1 MITFEAPNINIMA
14 RKVYDTLSKLGVESD
29 SRNGRVL
36 RFMEPITTT
45 YTKPWNRVGAVYGRD
60 ANHVFHHMESLWM
73 LAGRDDV
80 GFLNMFNSKIHE
92 YSDDGGS
99 FNAPYGWRIRK
110 EFEFDQLTAV
120 IDTLSTDMESR
131 QAVIQ
136 IWRASDLIKETKD
149 KACNMMLVFSRM
161 WGGLQLT
168 VYNRSND
175 LIYGGVTGTNPVHFS
190 YIQEYVAEQLG
201 WDMGHLIFVSNN
213 AHVYLDLYPHWER
226 MNWGVCSTF
235 PADKLE
241 IGSLK
246 EIEYFCKRLMS
257 KEILN
262 ETFHSPMLEY
272 LSKPMWN
279 YWCSRKYSGEY
290 NAVQYW
296 LDRIEPLDWKLA
308 INEWDIKR
316 R

>member
-1 MITFEAPNINIMA
+1 MITFEAGSINHMA
-14 RKVYDTLSKLGVESD
+14 RKVYDALIKIGYESD

-36 RFMEPITTT
+36 RFAEPITTT
-45 YTKPWNRVGAVYGRD
+45 YTKPWNRVGMVYGRD
-60 ANHVFHHMESLWM
+60 ANQVFHHMESLWM

-80 GFLNMFNSKIHE
+80 GFLDMFNSQIKQ

-110 EFEFDQLTAV
+110 EFGHDQLKGV
-120 IDTLSTDMESR
+120 IATLSTDIESR

-136 IWRASDLIKETKD
+136 IWRSTDLIKETKD
-149 KACNMMLVFSRM
+149 KACNMILVCAVVF
-161 WGGLQLT
+161 GKLQMT

-190 YIQEYVAEQLG
+190 YIQEYIAEQLHLP
-201 WDMGHLIFVSNN
+201 MGHLIFISNN

-226 MNWGVCSTF
+226 MDWGRYSTF
-235 PADKLE
+235 PAYKLE
-241 IGSLK
+241 VGSLE
-246 EIEYFCKRLMS
+246 EIEYFCKKIMS
-257 KEILN
+257 KKLLRE
-262 ETFHSPMLEY
+262 EFHSPMLEY

-279 YWCSRKYSGEY
+279 YWCSRKYTGEY
-290 NAVQYW
+290 NDIQYW
-296 LDRIEPLDWKLA
+296 LDQIQPLDWKLA
-308 INEWDIKR
+308 ITEWDIKR